1 MAEFVTPVSSRPIQ
15 DRPSK
20 RSRVSPTCT
29 NDQSFDHAIKI
40 LINDDQIPAHLKTI
54 VGHLVDKLSGMELLI
69 KRNTEL
75 ENRLEEGEAEKKRL
89 KEENESLGRAL
100 FNKSVGI
107 PSQRGVFE
115 SSPKLSPNDVSL
127 VSSCKC
133 EEKERLRSVVV
144 SGIVG
149 CNDANAQN
157 RINYDS
163 DCIRKIL
170 HFLNV
175 ECAPVSFYRMGKPS
189 KPNTKFPRLLKIVL
203 PSSFFR
209 NDLLRR
215 APRLKSFPVS
225 GIFIRPS
232 LPKEERERLRA
243 LRLARNHSARDDVV
257 NSQHQTVSS
266 RSNQITPSVDQGV
279 AANST
284 VSPNPPAMSV
294 NI

>member
-1 MAEFVTPVSSRPIQ
+1 MTEFVTPVSSHPIQ

-29 NDQSFDHAIKI
+29 NDQSFDHAIKM

-89 KEENESLGRAL
+89 KEENESLRRAL

-107 PSQRGVFE
+107 PSQRG
-115 SSPKLSPNDVSL
+115 
-127 VSSCKC
+127 
-133 EEKERLRSVVV
+133 
-144 SGIVG
+144 
-149 CNDANAQN
+149 
-157 RINYDS
+157 
-163 DCIRKIL
+163 
-170 HFLNV
+170 
-175 ECAPVSFYRMGKPS
+175 
-189 KPNTKFPRLLKIVL
+189 
-203 PSSFFR
+203 

-243 LRLARNHSARDDVV
+243 LRLARNHSARDDV

-284 VSPNPPAMSV
+284 ASPNPPAMSV